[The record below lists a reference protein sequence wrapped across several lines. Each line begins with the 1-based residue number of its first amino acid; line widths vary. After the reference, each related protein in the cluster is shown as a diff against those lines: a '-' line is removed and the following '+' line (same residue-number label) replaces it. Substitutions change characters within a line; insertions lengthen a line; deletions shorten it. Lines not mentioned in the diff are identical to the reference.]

1 MYNTCQDN
9 YEAIC
14 NMILEN
20 IEKCWAHSGIM
31 IFSGGP
37 AQNEYLL
44 SLSYVV
50 LSTKD

>member
-1 MYNTCQDN
+1 
-9 YEAIC
+9 
-14 NMILEN
+14 MILEN
-20 IEKCWAHSGIM
+20 IEKCRAHSGIM